1 MFYKADIMSLP
12 AEALVNKS
20 LQLVSPP
27 TTYSQ
32 VNDLLNDENS
42 SAEDI
47 SAIINL
53 DPALTAR
60 LLKIVNSPF
69 YGFPSQI
76 NTISRAITI
85 IGTRELTHLVLA
97 TSVINAF
104 RGIPANL
111 INMADFWRHSLACA
125 IASKQLAIHCG
136 YRATERFFI
145 SGLLNNI
152 GSLVLYQAL
161 PELAREAINSA
172 KSGNGVISESEKRV
186 IGFDHCE
193 AGAALVKA
201 WKLPDSLGEVAKY
214 HHTPSQAEE
223 FPTEVAII
231 HIADII
237 VSSAEIGNS
246 GDRHVP
252 PLDPKAWELFNIDEQ
267 VLPEILD
274 QVREK
279 LDDLTAVMTSS

>member
-1 MFYKADIMSLP
+1 MSLP

-20 LQLVSPP
+20 LDLVSPP
-27 TTYSQ
+27 TTYTQ
-32 VNDLLNDENS
+32 IDNLLNDANS
-42 SAEDI
+42 SVDDI
-47 SAIINL
+47 SAVINL

-104 RGIPANL
+104 AGIPANL
-111 INMADFWRHSLACA
+111 FNINDFWRHSLACA
-125 IASKQLAIHCG
+125 LASKLLAIHCG
-136 YRATERFFI
+136 FQAAERFFI

-172 KSGNGVISESEKRV
+172 KFGDEVIFEAEKRV
-186 IGFDHCE
+186 MGFDHCE
-193 AGAALVKA
+193 VGSALVKA
-201 WKLPDSLGEVAKY
+201 WRLPESLGEVVKY
-214 HHTPSQAEE
+214 HHTPSQAEN
-223 FPTEVAII
+223 FQTEVAII
-231 HIADII
+231 HIADIM
-237 VSSAEIGNS
+237 VSSAELGNS

-252 PLDPKAWELFNIDEQ
+252 PLDPKAWDLINIGEE
-267 VLPEILD
+267 VLPDILD
-274 QVREK
+274 QVKEK

>member
-1 MFYKADIMSLP
+1 MALP

-20 LQLVSPP
+20 LELVSLP

-32 VNDLLNDENS
+32 INDLMNDPNS
-42 SAEDI
+42 SADDI
-47 SAIINL
+47 SEVINI
-53 DPALTAR
+53 DPGLTAR

-104 RGIPANL
+104 KGIPANL
-111 INMADFWRHSLACA
+111 INLEEFWRHSLACA
-125 IASKQLAIHCG
+125 IASKLLAIHCG
-136 YRATERFFI
+136 YRAAERFFI
-145 SGLLNNI
+145 SGLLQNI

-161 PELAREAINSA
+161 PELAREAINNA
-172 KSGNGVISESEKRV
+172 KSGNGTLSKTEQLVM
-186 IGFDHCE
+186 GFDHSE
-193 AGAALVKA
+193 VGQALVEA
-201 WKLPDSLGEVAKY
+201 WRLPDSLGEVVTF
-214 HHTPSQAEE
+214 HHKPSQATQ
-223 FPTEVAII
+223 FQNEVAII
-231 HIADII
+231 HIADIM
-237 VSSAEIGNS
+237 VSSAELGHS

-252 PLDPKAWELFNIDEQ
+252 PLDPKAWEQLGIEPQ
-267 VLPEILD
+267 ILPEILQ
-274 QVREK
+274 QVTEQ